1 MLAYT
6 GAINGGA
13 DYIDCPVQITSDGVP
28 ICREF
33 ANLLKST
40 NVATNHALLQNF
52 LISYPGFDNGTQGVF
67 TFDIPWAD
75 LSTLGGKRSQPLSHN
90 PFHEGFFLIIYLNY
104 YYIIIFSFPPSSDD
118 QNLARRRKRGTKH
131 AQLNCGLSF
140 QLPFIAPWPQGYY
153 ATMEM
158 IMLRA
163 F

>member
-52 LISYPGFDNGTQGVF
+52 LSSYPGFDNGTQGVF

-75 LSTLGGKRSQPLSHN
+75 LSTLRGKRSQPLSHN
-90 PFHEGFFLIIYLNY
+90 PFDEGFFFNY
-104 YYIIIFSFPPSSDD
+104 YYIIISSFPPSSDD
-118 QNLARRRKRGTKH
+118 QNLARRKRRTKY

-140 QLPFIAPWPQGYY
+140 QLPFIAPWRQRYY
-153 ATMEM
+153 AIMEM